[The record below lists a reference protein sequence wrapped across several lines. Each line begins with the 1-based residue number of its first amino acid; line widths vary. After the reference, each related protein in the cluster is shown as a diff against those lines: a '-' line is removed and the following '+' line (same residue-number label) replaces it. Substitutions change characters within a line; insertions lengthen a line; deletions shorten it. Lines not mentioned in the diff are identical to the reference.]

1 MDARDII
8 LRPVVTEKTMSDLLP
23 LNKYTFEVNVRA
35 NKSQIRDAVEELFDV
50 DVVAVNTMRITGKIR
65 RMGRFQ
71 GRRPERKKAI
81 VTLRDGDSIEMF
93 EGL

>member
-1 MDARDII
+1 MNARDII
-8 LRPVVTEKTMSDLLP
+8 LRPVVTEKSMSDLLP
-23 LNKYTFEVNVRA
+23 LNKYTLEVDVRA
-35 NKSQIRDAVEELFDV
+35 NKAQIRAAVEELFDV
-50 DVVAVNTMRITGKIR
+50 GVVAVNTMRCPGKLR

-81 VTLRDGDSIEMF
+81 VTLRDGDSIEML

>member
-8 LRPVVTEKTMSDLLP
+8 LRPVVTEKSTMDLLP
-23 LNKYTFEVNVRA
+23 LNKYTFEVHKDA
-35 NKSQIRDAVEELFDV
+35 NKVQIKNAVEELFGV
-50 DVVAVNTMRITGKIR
+50 EVVAVNTMRYPGKVR
-65 RMGRFQ
+65 RMGRFV

-81 VTLRDGDSIEMF
+81 VTLRDGDSIDML

>member
-1 MDARDII
+1 MNARDII
-8 LRPVVTEKTMSDLLP
+8 ISPVITEKTMTDLLP
-23 LNKYTFEVNVRA
+23 LNKYTFEVDVRA
-35 NKSQIRDAVEELFDV
+35 NKSQIRDAIEELFGV
-50 DVVAVNTMRITGKIR
+50 KVVAVNTMRCRGKLR

-81 VTLRDGDSIEMF
+81 VTLREGDSIEIF

>member
-1 MDARDII
+1 MNARDII
-8 LRPVVTEKTMSDLLP
+8 ISPVITEKTMTDLLP
-23 LNKYTFEVNVRA
+23 LNKYTFEVDVGA
-35 NKSQIRDAVEELFDV
+35 NKSQIRDAIEELFGV
-50 DVVAVNTMRITGKIR
+50 KVVAVNTMRCRGKLR

-81 VTLRDGDSIEMF
+81 VTLREGDSIEIF